1 MQLQSQILDQ
11 TLQKALQTRSQKLK
25 QHLRMVLY
33 TYLIHPSTVNG
44 KQITEDD
51 AKVDLSYVDYSTNTV
66 VYKGDTKTALVTD
79 DDGNSYFEE
88 SVLRAAPYFTLRI
101 DGITELNAN

>member
-1 MQLQSQILDQ
+1 MMQ
-11 TLQKALQTRSQKLK
+11 R
-25 QHLRMVLY
+25 
-33 TYLIHPSTVNG
+33 LIF
-44 KQITEDD
+44 
-51 AKVDLSYVDYSTNTV
+51 